1 MSIFNMTEG
10 HKMSTG
16 PQEAIA
22 SAIVTRVLDHLG
34 MHEADVPHESVR
46 TLVAALADDI
56 AAQKGPDGSADELT
70 CRMCASS
77 EIRAVEVGPML
88 GRTTVEILIVCLACD
103 AVFAAPGTP
112 P

>member
-1 MSIFNMTEG
+1 
-10 HKMSTG
+10 MSTA

-34 MHEADVPHESVR
+34 MNEADVPHESVR
-46 TLVAALADDI
+46 TLVAALADDL
-56 AAQKGPDGSADELT
+56 AQPAPDGSADELT
-70 CRMCASS
+70 CRMCASP

>member
-1 MSIFNMTEG
+1 
-10 HKMSTG
+10 MSTA

-34 MHEADVPHESVR
+34 MQEADVPHESVR
-46 TLVAALADDI
+46 TLVAALADDL
-56 AAQKGPDGSADELT
+56 AAQPAANGAADDLT
-70 CRMCASS
+70 CRVCASP

-88 GRTTVEILIVCLACD
+88 GRTTVEFLIVCLACD

>member
-1 MSIFNMTEG
+1 
-10 HKMSTG
+10 MSTA
-16 PQEAIA
+16 PEEAIA

-34 MHEADVPHESVR
+34 MQEADVPEESVR
-46 TLVAALADDI
+46 TLVAALADDL
-56 AAQKGPDGSADELT
+56 AQPASDGSADELT
-70 CRMCASS
+70 CRVCASP

>member
-1 MSIFNMTEG
+1 
-10 HKMSTG
+10 MSTA
-16 PQEAIA
+16 PQDAIA

-34 MHEADVPHESVR
+34 MQEADVPHESVR
-46 TLVAALADDI
+46 TLVAALADDL
-56 AAQKGPDGSADELT
+56 AAQPAPNGAADDLT
-70 CRMCASS
+70 CRVCASP